1 MVSLLHGCNNRNS
14 NCSNPRSI
22 DIIKMFML
30 NEDDF
35 AFIYISVGIIDDFD
49 HRSPY
54 Q

>member
-1 MVSLLHGCNNRNS
+1 MVATIEIATA
-14 NCSNPRSI
+14 RSI